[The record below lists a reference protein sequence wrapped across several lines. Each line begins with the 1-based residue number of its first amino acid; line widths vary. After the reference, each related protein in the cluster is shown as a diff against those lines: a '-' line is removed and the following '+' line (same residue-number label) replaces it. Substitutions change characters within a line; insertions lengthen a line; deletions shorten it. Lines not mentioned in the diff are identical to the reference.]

1 MMNWMRKAE
10 TKRAKMSPTST
21 LQMALRCRL
30 ADSQQAAVVRQAVQA
45 AIAAQADVVGVADV
59 AQVRAVVAET
69 PVAVVLRRRNRTMIH
84 GMRVA
89 LRRGPFLLFA
99 MMLTGLALG
108 QAPEQVAPGVW
119 FLLGEAGKGYS
130 NTTVIEMK
138 DYLIVVDANYPGRA
152 KELIALMPQ
161 LSPKPVRYVFDTHA
175 HGDHSYGNSTWTKAG
190 ATTMA
195 FGGVA
200 KEMDRWEPSR
210 WQTFGEKRE
219 DVRATGE
226 HDVERPK
233 KIIEGDKFV
242 LNDGQREVDFLFL
255 GWGHTPGDGYVW
267 LPKERVLATG
277 DAAVNG
283 PRNKLADAS
292 IANWPK
298 VLDKAI
304 AMRPEFVLP
313 GHGARGGVEILT
325 GQKQFLVDLYA
336 AVAAQIAEGKQGTD
350 IKVSL
355 PERDANWVPKDLAL
369 DIEAT
374 AAEINGKAPAGSLPH
389 VWK

>member
-1 MMNWMRKAE
+1 
-10 TKRAKMSPTST
+10 
-21 LQMALRCRL
+21 
-30 ADSQQAAVVRQAVQA
+30 
-45 AIAAQADVVGVADV
+45 
-59 AQVRAVVAET
+59 
-69 PVAVVLRRRNRTMIH
+69 
-84 GMRVA
+84 
-89 LRRGPFLLFA
+89 
-99 MMLTGLALG
+99 MMLVGMAVG
-108 QAPEQVAPGVW
+108 QAPEMVAPGVW
-119 FLLGEAGKGYS
+119 FLLGDASKGYS

-138 DYLIVVDANYPGRA
+138 DYLVVVDANYPGRA

-195 FGGVA
+195 FAGVA
-200 KEMDRWEPSR
+200 KEMDRWEPGR
-210 WQTFGEKRE
+210 WQTFGERRE

-233 KIIEGDKFV
+233 KILEGDKFV
-242 LNDGQREVDFLFL
+242 LNDGQREVDFLFI

-283 PRNKLADAS
+283 PRNKLADAW

-298 VLDKAI
+298 VLEKAI
-304 AMRPEFVLP
+304 AMEPVAVLP
-313 GHGARGGVEILT
+313 GHGDRGGAEILT
-325 GQKQFLVDLYA
+325 GQRQFLLDLYA
-336 AVAAQIAEGKQGTD
+336 AVTAEIEKGTPVAA
-350 IKVSL
+350 IKVAL
-355 PERDANWVPKDLAL
+355 PEADANWVPKDLML

-374 AAEINGKAPAGSLPH
+374 ASEVIGKAPAGSLPH
-389 VWK
+389 VWR

>member
-1 MMNWMRKAE
+1 MKTM
-10 TKRAKMSPTST
+10 T
-21 LQMALRCRL
+21 RL
-30 ADSQQAAVVRQAVQA
+30 AMSQTSIALILRQHPQADSLRVHPVPQVIAVPAALGAP
-45 AIAAQADVVGVADV
+45 ADVVAVADV
-59 AQVRAVVAET
+59 APVRAAVVEMQA
-69 PVAVVLRRRNRTMIH
+69 AGVLRRRKHEGRLE
-84 GMRVA
+84 GAA
-89 LRRGPFLLFA
+89 LRRGPFVLLWMLVAGFA
-99 MMLTGLALG
+99 SAQAL
-108 QAPEQVAPGVW
+108 ERVAPGVW
-119 FLLGEAGKGYS
+119 FLLGEASKGYS

-138 DYLIVVDANYPGRA
+138 DYLIIVDANYPGRA
-152 KELIALMPQ
+152 KELMAVIPT

-195 FGGVA
+195 FAGVG
-200 KEMDRWEPSR
+200 KEMDRWEPGR
-210 WQTFGEKRE
+210 WQTFGERRE

-233 KIIEGDKFV
+233 KIIKGDKFV

-267 LPKERVLATG
+267 LPQERVLATG

-283 PRNKLADAS
+283 PRNKLADAW

-304 AMRPEFVLP
+304 ALGPTAVLP
-313 GHGARGGVEILT
+313 GHGERGGVEILS
-325 GQKQFLVDLYA
+325 GQSQFLVDLYA
-336 AVAAQIAEGKQGTD
+336 AVGAEIAAGQPNAEIRVT
-350 IKVSL
+350 L
-355 PERDANWVPKDLAL
+355 PARDTNWVPKDLAL

-374 AAEINGKAPAGSLPH
+374 AAEIVGKAPAGGLPH

>member
-1 MMNWMRKAE
+1 
-10 TKRAKMSPTST
+10 MSPTST
-21 LQMALRCRL
+21 PQMALRHPRL
-30 ADSQQAAVVRQAVQA
+30 VNRAVARLVALVVPA
-45 AIAAQADVVGVADV
+45 AIAVPADVVAVVDV
-59 AQVRAVVAET
+59 AQVRAAVAEM
-69 PVAVVLRRRNRTMIH
+69 PAAVVLRRRNCNLNRGI
-84 GMRVA
+84 RVA
-89 LRRGPFLLFA
+89 LRRGPFLLLW
-99 MMLTGLALG
+99 MMLAGAAPG
-108 QAPEQVAPGVW
+108 QAPELVAPGVW
-119 FLLGEAGKGYS
+119 FLLGDASKGYS

-138 DYLIVVDANYPGRA
+138 DYLVVVDANYPGRA
-152 KELIALMPQ
+152 KELIAMMPQ

-195 FGGVA
+195 FAGVA
-200 KEMDRWEPSR
+200 KEMDRWEPGR

-233 KIIEGDKFV
+233 KILDADRFV
-242 LNDGQREVDFLFL
+242 LNDGQREVHFLFL

-283 PRNKLADAS
+283 PRNKLADAW
-292 IANWPK
+292 IENWPK

-304 AMRPEFVLP
+304 AMKPAAVLP

-336 AVAAQIAEGKQGTD
+336 AVAAEVAKGTPVAE
-350 IKVSL
+350 IKLTL
-355 PERDANWVPKDLAL
+355 PEADANWVPKDLTL

-374 AAEINGKAPAGSLPH
+374 ASEIVGKAPAGSLPH

>member
-1 MMNWMRKAE
+1 
-10 TKRAKMSPTST
+10 
-21 LQMALRCRL
+21 MA
-30 ADSQQAAVVRQAVQA
+30 
-45 AIAAQADVVGVADV
+45 
-59 AQVRAVVAET
+59 VAEM
-69 PVAVVLRRRNRTMIH
+69 PVAVVLRRRNRTTIDR
-84 GMRVA
+84 MRVA
-89 LRRGPFLLFA
+89 LRRGPFLLLWMA
-99 MMLTGLALG
+99 LTAVALG

-119 FLLGEAGKGYS
+119 FLLGDASKGYS

-152 KELIALMPQ
+152 KELIAMMPT

-175 HGDHSYGNSTWTKAG
+175 HGDHSYGNSTWTNAG

-195 FGGVA
+195 FRGVA
-200 KEMDRWEPSR
+200 NEMNRWEPSR

-233 KIIEGDKFV
+233 KILEVDSFV

-267 LPKERVLATG
+267 LPKEHVLATG

-283 PRNKLADAS
+283 PRNKLADAW

-304 AMRPEFVLP
+304 AMKPVAVLP
-313 GHGARGGVEILT
+313 GHGARGGAEILT

-336 AVAAQIAEGKQGTD
+336 TVAAEVSKGTSVAD

-355 PERDANWVPKDLAL
+355 PATDANWVPKDLTL

-374 AAEINGKAPAGSLPH
+374 AAEIVGKAPAGGLPH

>member
-1 MMNWMRKAE
+1 M
-10 TKRAKMSPTST
+10 
-21 LQMALRCRL
+21 LMAGT
-30 ADSQQAAVVRQAVQA
+30 AWA
-45 AIAAQADVVGVADV
+45 
-59 AQVRAVVAET
+59 
-69 PVAVVLRRRNRTMIH
+69 
-84 GMRVA
+84 
-89 LRRGPFLLFA
+89 
-99 MMLTGLALG
+99 
-108 QAPEQVAPGVW
+108 QAPERVAPGVW
-119 FLLGEAGKGYS
+119 FLLGDASKGYS
-130 NTTVIEMK
+130 NTTVIEMR

-161 LSPKPVRYVFDTHA
+161 LSPKPVKYVFDTHA

-195 FGGVA
+195 FAGVA
-200 KEMDRWEPSR
+200 KEMDRWEPGR
-210 WQTFGEKRE
+210 WQTFGERRE
-219 DVRATGE
+219 DVRATGQ

-298 VLDKAI
+298 VLERATALK
-304 AMRPEFVLP
+304 PEFVLP
-313 GHGARGGVEILT
+313 GHGASGGVEILT
-325 GQKQFLVDLYA
+325 GQKQFLLDLYA
-336 AVAAQIAEGKQGTD
+336 AVEAHLREGTP
-350 IKVSL
+350 VAL
-355 PERDANWVPKDLAL
+355 PERDANWIPKDLTL
-369 DIEAT
+369 DVEAT
-374 AAEINGKAPAGSLPH
+374 ASEIEGKAPAGALPH

>member
-1 MMNWMRKAE
+1 M
-10 TKRAKMSPTST
+10 P
-21 LQMALRCRL
+21 
-30 ADSQQAAVVRQAVQA
+30 VV
-45 AIAAQADVVGVADV
+45 
-59 AQVRAVVAET
+59 
-69 PVAVVLRRRNRTMIH
+69 VVLRRRNRTIIN
-84 GMRVA
+84 GIRVA
-89 LRRGPFLLFA
+89 LRRGPFLF
-99 MMLTGLALG
+99 LALMLAGIVWG

-119 FLLGEAGKGYS
+119 FLLGDATKGYS

-195 FGGVA
+195 FAGVA
-200 KEMDRWEPSR
+200 SEMDRWEPGR

-226 HDVERPK
+226 HDVEQPR
-233 KIIEGDKFV
+233 KILEGDKFV

-267 LPKERVLATG
+267 LPKERILATG

-283 PRNKLADAS
+283 PRNKLADAW

-298 VLDKAI
+298 VLDEAI
-304 AMRPEFVLP
+304 AMKPAAVLP

-325 GQKQFLVDLYA
+325 GQKQFLLDLYA
-336 AVAAQIAEGKQGTD
+336 AVAAEVAKGTPVASMK
-350 IKVSL
+350 ITL
-355 PERDANWVPKDLAL
+355 PDADANWVPKDLTL
-369 DIEAT
+369 DIEST
-374 AAEINGKAPAGSLPH
+374 SSEVIGKAPAGGQPH

>member
-1 MMNWMRKAE
+1 MPA
-10 TKRAKMSPTST
+10 AV
-21 LQMALRCRL
+21 ALRRHN
-30 ADSQQAAVVRQAVQA
+30 ADLNTG
-45 AIAAQADVVGVADV
+45 I
-59 AQVRAVVAET
+59 
-69 PVAVVLRRRNRTMIH
+69 
-84 GMRVA
+84 RVA
-89 LRRGPFLLFA
+89 LRRGPFLLFVLLIVSMA
-99 MMLTGLALG
+99 WA
-108 QAPEQVAPGVW
+108 QAPEPVAPGVW
-119 FLLGEAGKGYS
+119 FLLGDSSKGYS

-152 KELIALMPQ
+152 KELIALLPQ

-195 FGGVA
+195 FAGVA
-200 KEMDRWEPSR
+200 REMERWEPSR
-210 WQTFGEKRE
+210 WQTFGERRE

-233 KIIEGDKFV
+233 TIIDGDKLV

-267 LPKERVLATG
+267 LPRERILATG

-283 PRNKLADAS
+283 PRNKLADAW

-298 VLDKAI
+298 VLDNAVALKPVAI
-304 AMRPEFVLP
+304 LP
-313 GHGARGGVEILT
+313 GHGVRGGVEILT
-325 GQKQFLVDLYA
+325 GQKQFLVDLYR
-336 AVAAQIAEGKQGTD
+336 AVEFELDKGIKPPD
-350 IKVSL
+350 IKVVL
-355 PERDANWVPKDLAL
+355 PDRDSNWVPKDLTL
-369 DIEAT
+369 DIEST
-374 AAEINGKAPAGSLPH
+374 ASEMIGKAPAGGLPH

>member
-1 MMNWMRKAE
+1 M
-10 TKRAKMSPTST
+10 
-21 LQMALRCRL
+21 
-30 ADSQQAAVVRQAVQA
+30 
-45 AIAAQADVVGVADV
+45 
-59 AQVRAVVAET
+59 
-69 PVAVVLRRRNRTMIH
+69 PVAVVLRRRSRLLKH

-89 LRRGPFLLFA
+89 LRRGPFLLLS
-99 MMLTGLALG
+99 MMLAGAVLC
-108 QAPEQVAPGVW
+108 QVPEQVAPAVW
-119 FLLGEAGKGYS
+119 FLLGDATKGYS

-152 KELIALMPQ
+152 KELIALMPR

-175 HGDHSYGNSTWTKAG
+175 HGDHSYGNSTWMKTG
-190 ATTMA
+190 AMTMA
-195 FGGVA
+195 FSGVA
-200 KEMDRWEPSR
+200 KEMDRWEPGR

-233 KIIEGDKFV
+233 KILRGEKFV
-242 LNDGQREVDFLFL
+242 LTDGRREVDFLFL

-267 LPKERVLATG
+267 LPKEHVLATG

-283 PRNKLADAS
+283 PRNKLADAW

-304 AMRPEFVLP
+304 AMKPVAVLP

-325 GQKQFLVDLYA
+325 GQRQFLVDLYV
-336 AVAAQIAEGKQGTD
+336 AVAAEVAKGTPVAEMRM
-350 IKVSL
+350 SL
-355 PERDANWVPKDLAL
+355 PEVDANWVPKDLTL

-374 AAEINGKAPAGSLPH
+374 AAEIVGKAPAGGLPH